1 MTVCGHTR
9 YWLSLFMQI
18 CEVPAANRFSWIW
31 PVFFLSRRFK
41 FQEIVQWNDTFYIL
55 HKILTN
61 LNSTESMKPGIRSLC
76 LCESVKS
83 QSPSGFCE
91 SATTLPEFFLSRRFK
106 FQEIAPISFSGT
118 FTYFVNVLIRANNL
132 NWFWYMRIK
141 LPEAVWGAWEAAA
154 SKSLIQRTLYN
165 RWLV

>member
-41 FQEIVQWNDTFYIL
+41 FQEIAQISFSGMIIHFTQNTYKFKFYRINE
-55 HKILTN
+55 TRY
-61 LNSTESMKPGIRSLC
+61 SF
-76 LCESVKS
+76 SVSQS

-154 SKSLIQRTLYN
+154 SKSFIQRTLYN